1 MSRTIEVVSTP
12 KQLQQ
17 LQQQKQKQQQQ
28 QQQEPY
34 DISKEGNILLDPG
47 NHDPSH
53 FKSKMSK
60 IRFQFRQY
68 MTKFTDHQS
77 EYLAEWQRK
86 HSSPFRDYFFPYTA
100 LMGSHT
106 FYVIFLP
113 MPVWFGYF
121 EQTRDLVYIL
131 GYSIYLSGF
140 LKDYWCLPRP
150 KSPPVK
156 RSTLSKYTAKEYGA
170 PSSHSAN
177 AMGATMYFIY
187 YIWDC
192 SSFNIFL
199 KMCYTGFAILYY
211 MTLVIGRIYCGM
223 HGFLDIISGS
233 ICGAVCFGTR
243 MWLRYIFRDF
253 RSGEYVSF
261 PVISVTIGLLLLYK
275 HVKPIDECPCFVD
288 SVAFIGVISGYE
300 VGDWVLQR
308 YNMDLYCSKFNQIGM
323 SIILRPLIAVP
334 FIIIWK
340 ELLSK
345 KIIYTFLTKVLR
357 LTDDRASVI
366 KKRKEMTNS
375 HECTPY
381 IGEPKIEILGR
392 FLIYSGIPMITII
405 LAPLVFRMI
414 GIK

>member
-1 MSRTIEVVSTP
+1 MSQTIETVSI
-12 KQLQQ
+12 LE
-17 LQQQKQKQQQQ
+17 QQQKQRYEILK
-28 QQQEPY
+28 
-34 DISKEGNILLDPG
+34 KGTVLLDPG
-47 NHDPSH
+47 NHGPDH
-53 FKSKMSK
+53 FKSKMST

-156 RSTLSKYTAKEYGA
+156 RSTLSEYTAKEYGA

-177 AMGATMYFIY
+177 AMGATMYFLY
-187 YIWDC
+187 YIWGC
-192 SSFNIFL
+192 SSINLFL
-199 KMCYTGFAILYY
+199 KMFYTGFAILYY

-233 ICGAVCFGTR
+233 ICGAVCFSVR
-243 MWLRYIFRDF
+243 MWLRHIFKDF
-253 RSGEYVSF
+253 HSSEYFWF
-261 PVISVTIGLLLLYK
+261 PIISVISGLLLLYK
-275 HVKPIDECPCFVD
+275 HVKPIDDCPCFVD

-300 VGDWVLQR
+300 VGDWIIQR
-308 YNMDLYCSKFNQIGM
+308 YNMDLQCTKFAQIG
-323 SIILRPLIAVP
+323 SLIILRPLIAVP
-334 FIIIWK
+334 IIIIWK

-345 KIIYTFLTKVLR
+345 KIVYTFLTKVLR
-357 LTDDRASVI
+357 LKDDRSAVI
-366 KKRKEMTNS
+366 SRRREMTNCY
-375 HECTPY
+375 ECTPY
-381 IGEPKIEILGR
+381 IGEAKIEIVGR
-392 FLIYSGIPMITII
+392 FLIYSGISMITII
-405 LAPLVFRMI
+405 VAPLTFRLI
-414 GIK
+414 GIE